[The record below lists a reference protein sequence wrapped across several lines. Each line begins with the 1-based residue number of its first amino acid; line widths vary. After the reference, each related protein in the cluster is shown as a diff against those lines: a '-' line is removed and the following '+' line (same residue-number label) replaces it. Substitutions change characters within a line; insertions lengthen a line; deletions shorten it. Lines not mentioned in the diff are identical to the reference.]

1 MSTIHYT
8 PFTTAVL
15 NETIGWKS
23 AAGYLEGTITRI
35 DTRKNTAC
43 KKTLSDWVLV
53 DVLPYFARFEGETA
67 YLNANFLMGGGKVRK
82 LSSAPESAYGMYVS
96 KRRSFG
102 DAVMSEREFERLAL
116 TIESKG
122 AQV

>member
-1 MSTIHYT
+1 MINYKAFDVAT
-8 PFTTAVL
+8 L

-23 AAGYLEGTITRI
+23 AAGYLEGTIKRI

-67 YLNANFLMGGGKVRK
+67 YLNANFLMEGGKVRK
-82 LSSAPESAYGMYVS
+82 LSSAPESAYGMYVA

-116 TIESKG
+116 TIESKS
-122 AQV
+122 ASL

>member
-1 MSTIHYT
+1 MSTINYT

-23 AAGYLEGTITRI
+23 AAGYLEGTIKRI

-67 YLNANFLMGGGKVRK
+67 YLNAGFLMTQAKMRK
-82 LSSAPESAYGMYVS
+82 LAPAPESAYGMYVS

>member
-1 MSTIHYT
+1 MINYKA
-8 PFTTAVL
+8 FKVAVVG
-15 NETIGWKS
+15 ETIGWKS
-23 AAGYLEGTITRI
+23 AAGYLEGEITRI

-53 DVLPYFARFEGETA
+53 DLDPYFARFEGEKA
-67 YLNANFLMGGGKVRK
+67 YLNANFLMEGGKVRK
-82 LSSAPESAYGMYVS
+82 LAPAPESAYGMYVA

-116 TIESKG
+116 TIEAKG
-122 AQV
+122 ASV

>member
-1 MSTIHYT
+1 MNYKKFDI
-8 PFTTAVL
+8 AVL

-23 AAGYLEGTITRI
+23 AAGYLEGTIKRI

-67 YLNANFLMGGGKVRK
+67 YLNANFLMEGGKVRK
-82 LSSAPESAYGMYVS
+82 LSSAPESAYGMYVA

-116 TIESKG
+116 TIESRT
-122 AQV
+122 ARI